1 MSVRLNSRD
10 NGLCWYPRLR
20 EQQGLKKNKKIKAH
34 VTYGVEAA
42 TKVVFGLL
50 LLIALATNIT
60 MPKHQT
66 NPNATY
72 TEQVM
77 NRFHEVNEMYDVTLH
92 EVHHLLYPTEISS
105 T

>member
-10 NGLCWYPRLR
+10 NGMCWNPRLR
-20 EQQGLKKNKKIKAH
+20 EQQGLKKNKKIKTH
-34 VTYGVEAA
+34 VTYGIEAA

-50 LLIALATNIT
+50 LIIALSTNIT

-72 TEQVM
+72 TKHVV
-77 NRFHEVNEMYDVTLH
+77 NWFHEVNDLYNGTLN
-92 EVHHLLYPTEISS
+92 EVHHFLH
-105 T
+105 